1 MMSLEEENRRLRVEV
16 AELRQQVTDLEEAL
30 GQLEGEMV
38 DAREAIEKAKKKP
51 PSWVK
56 ANKPKE
62 EGPKQ
67 PRRKREAS
75 ANKARRR
82 EEPTRVVEHKIERCP
97 ECDYLLSRRKVA
109 HVHQVIDI
117 PPPAA
122 VEVTEHRAIAG
133 WCPHCARWQAPRLE
147 LGEEVL
153 GQGRF
158 GVRVTSL
165 IVYLRATLRLP
176 FRQIQDL
183 LKTHYQLHVGL
194 GELVELLHRV
204 RDAGQEQVEALRE
217 AAQASSVMHVDETG
231 WREDG
236 QNGYVWTV
244 SVPGEQGIR
253 YFVHERSRGHLV
265 VKGLAGGGF
274 KGVLCSDFLGSYN
287 TYAGPHQRC
296 WAHLLRA
303 LHELKEKRPD
313 DQEVH
318 AWAGAVRALYDD
330 GQDMARA
337 TSPPSEA
344 QRLAC
349 YEGLVRRAVE
359 LGQRYALT
367 KKHPCQAL
375 AKRLLR
381 HQEELFQFVLFA
393 QVSADN
399 NLAERSLRPL
409 VIARKISGGTRSPAG
424 TATRMALASL
434 AGTWMARGLNPFS
447 ECLALL
453 RQSSLPQV

>member
-1 MMSLEEENRRLRVEV
+1 MSLEEENRRLRAEV
-16 AELRQQVTDLEEAL
+16 AELRQQVKDLEEAL
-30 GQLEGEMV
+30 GQLESEME
-38 DAREAIEKAKKKP
+38 DARAAIERGKKGR

-56 ANKPKE
+56 PNKPRR
-62 EGPKQ
+62 EGSKK
-67 PRRKREAS
+67 PRCKREGA

-82 EEPTRVVEHKIERCP
+82 EEPTRVVEHGLERCP
-97 ECDYLLSRRKVA
+97 GCNYPLSRRKVA
-109 HVHQVIDI
+109 HVHQVVDI
-117 PPPAA
+117 PPPTA

-133 WCPHCARWQAPRLE
+133 WCPRCAQWRAPRLE

-153 GQGRF
+153 GQGRL

-165 IVYLRATLRLP
+165 IVYLRTALRLP
-176 FRQIQDL
+176 FRQIQGY
-183 LKTHYQLHVGL
+183 LKTQYQLHVGL

-204 RDAGQEQVEALRE
+204 RRAGQGQVDAIRE
-217 AAQASSVMHVDETG
+217 AAQASPVMHVDETG

-244 SVPGEQGIR
+244 SVPGEQGLR
-253 YFVHERSRGHLV
+253 YFVYERSRGQLV
-265 VKGLAGGGF
+265 VKGLTGGRF

-287 TYAGPHQRC
+287 TYGGPHQRC

-303 LHELKEKRPD
+303 LHELKEEHPE

-318 AWAGAVRALYDD
+318 AWAGAVRGLYDT
-330 GQDMARA
+330 GQAMAQS
-337 TSPPSEA
+337 TSPPSERE
-344 QRLAC
+344 RLAC
-349 YEGLVRRAVE
+349 YEGLVRGAVE
-359 LGQRYALT
+359 LGQRYALS

-381 HQEELFQFVLFA
+381 HQDELFQFVLYE

-409 VIARKISGGTRSPAG
+409 VTARKISGGTRSPAG

-434 AGTWMARGLNPFS
+434 VGTWMARGLNPFT

-453 RQSSLPQV
+453 RQTSLL

>member
-1 MMSLEEENRRLRVEV
+1 MMSLEEENRWLRAEN
-16 AELRQQVTDLEEAL
+16 AELLQQVVDLKEAL
-30 GQLEGEMV
+30 GQLESER
-38 DAREAIEKAKKKP
+38 DEAREAVEKAKRKP

-56 ANKPKE
+56 PNKAKK
-62 EGPKQ
+62 EGPKP

-82 EEPTRVVEHKIERCP
+82 EAPTRVVEHTLERCP
-97 ECDYLLSRRKVA
+97 DCNYPLFRRKVA
-109 HVHQVIDI
+109 HVHQVVDI
-117 PPPAA
+117 PPPVA
-122 VEVTEHRAIAG
+122 VEVTEHRAIGG
-133 WCPHCARWQAPRLE
+133 WCPHCRRWHAPRLD

-153 GQGRF
+153 GQGRL

-165 IVYLRATLRLP
+165 IVHLRTVMRLP
-176 FRQIQDL
+176 FRQIQDF
-183 LKTHYQLHVGL
+183 LKTYYQLHVGL

-204 RDAGQEQVEALRE
+204 RRAGQGQLDVWWE
-217 AAQASSVMHVDETG
+217 AAQASSVMHMDETG

-236 QNGYVWTV
+236 RNGFVWTV
-244 SVPGEQGIR
+244 SVPGKQGIR
-253 YFVHERSRGHLV
+253 CFTREGGRSHLI
-265 VKGLAGGGF
+265 VKGLVGGSF
-274 KGVLCSDFLGSYN
+274 KGVLCSDFLASYN
-287 TYAGPHQRC
+287 TYAGRHQRC

-303 LHELKEKRPD
+303 LHELKEDHPE
-313 DQEVH
+313 DQQVH
-318 AWAGAVRALYDD
+318 AWASAVRELYDE
-330 GQDMARA
+330 GQAMVQA
-337 TSPPSEA
+337 TSPPSGA

-381 HQEELFQFVLFA
+381 HQDELFPFVLYE

-434 AGTWMARGLNPFS
+434 VATWKARGLNPFT

-453 RQSSLPQV
+453 RQSSLP

>member
-1 MMSLEEENRRLRVEV
+1 MSLEEEIHRLRAEN
-16 AELRQQVTDLEEAL
+16 AELRQQVADLQEAL
-30 GQLEGEMV
+30 GQLESEMSE
-38 DAREAIEKAKKKP
+38 AREGIEKAKKKP

-56 ANKPKE
+56 ANKPKK
-62 EGPKQ
+62 EGPTQ
-67 PRRKREAS
+67 PRRKRAAS

-82 EEPTRVVEHKIERCP
+82 EKPTRVVEHRLERCP
-97 ECDYLLSRRKVA
+97 ECNYALSRRKVS
-109 HVHQVIDI
+109 HVHQVVDI

-122 VEVTEHRAIAG
+122 VEVTEHQAIAG
-133 WCPHCARWQAPRLE
+133 WCPRCGRWHAPRLD
-147 LGEEVL
+147 LGEDVL
-153 GQGRF
+153 GQGRL

-165 IVYLRATLRLP
+165 IVHLRTAMRQP
-176 FRQIQDL
+176 FRPIQDFL
-183 LKTHYQLHVGL
+183 EKHYQLHVGL

-204 RDAGQEQVEALRE
+204 REAGQAQVDALRE
-217 AAQASSVMHVDETG
+217 AAQASPLMHVDETG

-236 QNGYVWTV
+236 RNGFAWTV
-244 SVPGEQGIR
+244 SVPGPRGIR

-265 VKGLAGGGF
+265 VKGLAGGNF

-287 TYAGPHQRC
+287 IYAGPHQRC
-296 WAHLLRA
+296 WAHLLRL
-303 LHELKEKRPD
+303 LHKLKENHPD

-318 AWAGAVRALYDD
+318 AWARAVQELYEE
-330 GQDMARA
+330 GQATAKA
-337 TSPPSEA
+337 TSPPSGE

-349 YEGLVRRAVE
+349 YEGLMERMVA
-359 LGQRYALT
+359 LGQRHALT

-375 AKRLLR
+375 AKLLLR
-381 HQEELFQFVLFA
+381 HQDELFQFVLFA

-434 AGTWMARGLNPFS
+434 VGTWMARGLNPFT
-447 ECLALL
+447 ECLMLL